1 MDINNSCLKYIKK
14 FIYIMLKKN
23 PDKDSIVLSGFP
35 LLEGFIKN
43 YGISK
48 FVKEYYRAYFYN
60 TNRQGFEAELGITAI
75 LKNEA
80 QYIKE
85 WIEFHKLVGVQKFF
99 LYDNESTDNLKE
111 VLKPYIEKNEVI
123 YKYITGEKSQ
133 FVAYQ
138 DSIRKNANRVK
149 YMAFID
155 IDEFITPL
163 KHNTITEF
171 LEYLEKQTGGD
182 FAALGINWVMHGFN
196 GHYKRETGLVCEKF
210 SKCDFETEGNKH
222 IKSIVNPRT
231 VILAN
236 HPHYFIH
243 KHGSKIINTSGK
255 TIFGPFSE
263 PVFDDIII
271 NHFWTKSYEE
281 YLERCKKGKADGN
294 TPIKIDYAPEFL
306 SKDENTTMERFIPL
320 LKEKLSV

>member
-1 MDINNSCLKYIKK
+1 MTVKYFILKNIRKIVTRILKTNPNKELICETRLNLFENYINN
-14 FIYIMLKKN
+14 N
-23 PDKDSIVLSGFP
+23 
-35 LLEGFIKN
+35 GFIES
-43 YGISK
+43 I
-48 FVKEYYRAYFYN
+48 KEIFRAYSNISPPKY
-60 TNRQGFEAELGITAI
+60 FETELAITAI

-80 QYIKE
+80 PYIKE

-99 LYDNESTDNLKE
+99 LYDNESNDNIKE
-111 VLKPYIEKNEVI
+111 ILQPYIEAKEVI
-123 YKYITGEKSQ
+123 YTYLPGEKQQ
-133 FVAYQ
+133 FIAYQ